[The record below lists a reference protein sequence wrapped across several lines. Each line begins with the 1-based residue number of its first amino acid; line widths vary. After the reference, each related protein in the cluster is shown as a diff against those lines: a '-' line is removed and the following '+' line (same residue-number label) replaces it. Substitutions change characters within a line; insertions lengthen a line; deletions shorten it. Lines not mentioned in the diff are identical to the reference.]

1 MGLLFTILIG
11 ALIGW
16 IASKLMGTDA
26 QQGAIANVIVGI
38 IGSILGKWLFA
49 DILGFGGAVNAGGW
63 SLAGLFWG
71 VLGAV
76 ILIIILKALNIFK
89 K

>member
-1 MGLLFTILIG
+1 MGLLYTILIG

-26 QQGAIANVIVGI
+26 QQGALANVIVGI
-38 IGSILGKWLFA
+38 VGSILGKWLFA
-49 DILGFGGAVNAGGW
+49 DVLNFGGASSAGEF
-63 SLAGLFWG
+63 SLIGLFWG

-76 ILIIILKALNIFK
+76 ILIIILKAFNVFK